1 MFLYFKYNKIM
12 FTEKIKILFLLVFT
26 LSTFSGCAKNPVSG
40 MPDFVTITEQQE
52 ISMGASY
59 HGKILKENKVV
70 KNQELNNY
78 FKRLG
83 ETISKNSHRPELNW
97 KFTLIDSPQ
106 FNAFATPGGYVY
118 FFRGILPYFNSEEE
132 LVGVLG
138 HEIGHITARHAVRGM
153 STAQLTNIL
162 IGIVA
167 SRVPGSQITDNA
179 FNLLNMAIN
188 SGYSRKYELEA
199 DQLGKEYLLASGYN
213 PLAMK
218 AFLQVMKNRDEL
230 EKKIAEHEG
239 REAVVGYHGIF
250 SSHPDTEKR
259 IAKVMSEEKFKKV
272 SKKSKNKEKFLKII
286 DGLVYG
292 SSPEE
297 GYVKNNTFY
306 HSDLAIKFSFDD
318 SWKLKNN
325 PKNIILTK
333 QESKNSDFKTL
344 LIINLD
350 ELLKDDLENGLT
362 PKIFL
367 NDGIDKTSFLERNE
381 LLEDLQFN
389 HHGLVGHTMLYK
401 SSSAFNNRYKRFTA
415 IFDIKEQNL
424 KPKVWIF
431 VSHSPDLQGDASS
444 KVILETF
451 SKMSEEEVKN
461 SKGLRI
467 KVIRFREDMSYES
480 LAKQSPLGKF
490 AVDKLRLLNGHYP
503 NKNPK
508 VGDLIKI
515 VQ

>member
-1 MFLYFKYNKIM
+1 MLFRKYKPL
-12 FTEKIKILFLLVFT
+12 ILFILASSLF
-26 LSTFSGCAKNPVSG
+26 LGCAKNPVSG

-59 HGKILKENKVV
+59 HSKILEENKVI
-70 KNQELNNY
+70 KNIELNNY
-78 FKRLG
+78 FKDLG
-83 ETISKNSHRPELNW
+83 ETIAKNSHRPELNW
-97 KFTLIDSPQ
+97 KFTLIDNPQ

-118 FFRGILPYFNSEEE
+118 FYRGILPYFNSEEE
-132 LVGVLG
+132 LVGVIG

-153 STAQLTNIL
+153 STAQVTNIL

-167 SRVPGSQITDNA
+167 SRVPGSGLTDNA

-188 SGYSRKYELEA
+188 RGYSRKYELEA

-213 PLAMK
+213 PYAMK
-218 AFLQVMKNRDEL
+218 AFLQVMKDRDDL
-230 EKKIAEHEG
+230 ERKIAEYEG
-239 REAVVGYHGIF
+239 REPMVGYHGIF
-250 SSHPDTEKR
+250 STHPDTEKR
-259 IAKVMSEEKFKKV
+259 LEKVITEKEYQIN
-272 SKKSKNKEKFLKII
+272 KKSKNKEKFLKMI

-297 GYVKNNTFY
+297 GYVKNNVFY

-318 SWKLKNN
+318 SWSLQNN
-325 PKNIILTK
+325 PTNIILNKDDTK
-333 QESKNSDFKTL
+333 L
-344 LIINLD
+344 VINLE

-362 PKIFL
+362 PKKFL
-367 NDGIDKTSFLERNE
+367 DDGISKTSFLERNE
-381 LLEDLQFN
+381 LLENQEFN
-389 HHGLVGHTMLYK
+389 FNELIGHTMLYK
-401 SSSAFNNRYKRFTA
+401 SSSAFNEKYKRFTA
-415 IFDIKEQNL
+415 IFDVKEKNL

-431 VSHSPDLQGDASS
+431 VSQSPDISGDSFA
-444 KVILETF
+444 KQIVETF
-451 SKMSEEEVKN
+451 SKMSDVEVKN

-467 KVIRFREDMSYES
+467 KVIRFRTGMSYES

-490 AVDKLRLLNGHYP
+490 AEDKLRLLNGHYP

>member
-12 FTEKIKILFLLVFT
+12 FTEKIKILFLLVFA
-26 LSTFSGCAKNPVSG
+26 LSIFSGCAKNPVSG

-52 ISMGASY
+52 INMGASY
-59 HGKILKENKVV
+59 HGKILKGNKVV

-78 FKRLG
+78 FKSLG
-83 ETISKNSHRPELNW
+83 DTIAKNSHRPELNW
-97 KFTLIDSPQ
+97 KFTLIDSPE

-188 SGYSRKYELEA
+188 SGYSRRYELEA
-199 DQLGKEYLLASGYN
+199 DQLGEEYLLESGYN

-218 AFLQVMKNRDEL
+218 AFLQVMQNRDNL
-230 EKKIAEHEG
+230 EKKIAEYEG
-239 REAVVGYHGIF
+239 RDPIVGYHGIF

-272 SKKSKNKEKFLKII
+272 LKKSKNKEKFLKII

-297 GYVKNNTFY
+297 GYIKNNTFY

-318 SWKLKNN
+318 SWTLQNN
-325 PKNIILTK
+325 PNNIILTK
-333 QESKNSDFKTL
+333 EKSK
-344 LIINLD
+344 LIASLD

-367 NDGIDKTSFLERNE
+367 KDGIDKTSFLERNE
-381 LLEDLQFN
+381 LLEDQQFN
-389 HHGLVGHTMLYK
+389 HNGLVGHTMLYK
-401 SSSAFNNRYKRFTA
+401 SSSTFSTKYKRFTA
-415 IFDIKEQNL
+415 IFDVKKQIL

-431 VSHSPDLQGDASS
+431 VSHSPDLKGDALS
-444 KVILETF
+444 KVIMETF
-451 SKMSEEEVKN
+451 SKMSKEEVKN

-467 KVIRFREDMSYES
+467 KVIRFRKDMSYES